1 MNCILVAVEYFSA
14 SFVMFDIVLKR
25 EKNYFR
31 IFAII
36 SLIILEEIV
45 FVLTDYNDFV
55 AIGFAFLSCFLLFEI
70 KGTEFLKL
78 FFIVHPCI
86 AILETPF
93 YHLAGLVSGGH
104 FQTFIAEASL
114 ILFFLGI
121 FLFRKRQ
128 RGWLSFYDPAWKFLI
143 AILWIMA
150 WMMSYFQYILQY
162 VYSDRARVSGNFL
175 FISGSIAMNVLIVA
189 MLRYIMTV
197 RKVQFEM
204 GFIEKY
210 NEQQRMYFLKLLEHE
225 QETRKFRHDINNQII
240 QLKDYCEKQE
250 YEKLELFLTEMSE
263 QCVFIKRKNFD
274 VGNEIVNVVLDYYLS
289 SLDDT
294 VSVRVKGYMEDEND
308 FTQRDLCILFSNL
321 VKNAVEAIVRQ
332 TEGQKE
338 IIIWIQ
344 QKDRKLLIYTENTF
358 DQQEVTQ
365 KKDGTIKADRNNHG
379 FGTQIIDEIVEK
391 YQGNCL
397 RMVNEEKYMVELHFL
412 RK

>member
-1 MNCILVAVEYFSA
+1 M
-14 SFVMFDIVLKR
+14 
-25 EKNYFR
+25 
-31 IFAII
+31 
-36 SLIILEEIV
+36 
-45 FVLTDYNDFV
+45 
-55 AIGFAFLSCFLLFEI
+55 
-70 KGTEFLKL
+70 
-78 FFIVHPCI
+78 
-86 AILETPF
+86 
-93 YHLAGLVSGGH
+93 
-104 FQTFIAEASL
+104 
-114 ILFFLGI
+114 
-121 FLFRKRQ
+121 
-128 RGWLSFYDPAWKFLI
+128 
-143 AILWIMA
+143 
-150 WMMSYFQYILQY
+150 
-162 VYSDRARVSGNFL
+162 
-175 FISGSIAMNVLIVA
+175 
-189 MLRYIMTV
+189 
-197 RKVQFEM
+197 
-204 GFIEKY
+204 
-210 NEQQRMYFLKLLEHE
+210 
-225 QETRKFRHDINNQII
+225 
-240 QLKDYCEKQE
+240 
-250 YEKLELFLTEMSE
+250 
-263 QCVFIKRKNFD
+263 
-274 VGNEIVNVVLDYYLS
+274 GNEIVNVVLDYYLS